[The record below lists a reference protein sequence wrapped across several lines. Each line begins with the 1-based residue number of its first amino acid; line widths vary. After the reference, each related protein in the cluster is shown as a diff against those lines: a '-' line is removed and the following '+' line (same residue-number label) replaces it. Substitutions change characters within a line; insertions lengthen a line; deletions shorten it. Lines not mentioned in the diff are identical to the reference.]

1 MLKTIIL
8 LTATAHQQR
17 VLGHLLKT
25 HNPALSF
32 RAALTLDELAAIEA
46 HVLRDARLVAFTTGV
61 VVPRFLLQ
69 ALGHGAYN
77 FHPGPPNYPG
87 WAPAHFA
94 LYDGARAFG
103 ATMHAMTPRV
113 DSGPIIGLE
122 SFAIPAGASVRDLEQ
137 IAYIRL
143 GHLFWRKARELA
155 CNSEPL
161 PQLPIAWSG
170 IKSTRRMYRDLCAL
184 PREIDADELK
194 RRIRA
199 FDDDFR
205 GIPFTISQDGV
216 CYQLDVAALRNCLVD
231 QVEAPR
237 LRWCEANP
245 LEQKRPLISSPDPR
259 ASGFAVCRWRRW

>member
-8 LTATAHQQR
+8 LTATVHQQR
-17 VLGHLLKT
+17 ALGHLLRT

-32 RAALTLDELAAIEA
+32 RLALTLDELAVIAPQ
-46 HVLRDARLVAFTTGV
+46 VLREARLVAFTTGV
-61 VVPRFLLQ
+61 IVPRGFLE

-77 FHPGPPNYPG
+77 FHPGPPHYPG

-103 ATMHAMTPRV
+103 CTMHVMAPRV
-113 DSGPIIGLE
+113 DSGPIIGVE
-122 SFAIPAGASVRDLEQ
+122 SFPIPEGASVRDLEQ

-155 CNSEPL
+155 CKGEPL
-161 PQLPIAWSG
+161 PRLPIAWSG
-170 IKSTRRMYRDLCAL
+170 RKSTKQMYRDFCAL
-184 PREIDADELK
+184 PSEIDAAELK

-205 GIPFTISQDGV
+205 GIPFTVTLDGV
-216 CYQLDVAALRNCLVD
+216 SYQLDAAALRNFLVE
-231 QVEAPR
+231 QVEAP
-237 LRWCEANP
+237 P
-245 LEQKRPLISSPDPR
+245 L
-259 ASGFAVCRWRRW
+259 AVA

>member
-8 LTATAHQQR
+8 LTATTHQQR

-25 HNPALSF
+25 HNAALSF
-32 RAALTLDELAAIEA
+32 RLARTLEELVAIEPP
-46 HVLRDARLVAFTTGV
+46 VLGEARLVAFTTGV
-61 VVPRFLLQ
+61 IVPRLFLE

-77 FHPGPPNYPG
+77 FHPGPPHYPG

-94 LYDGARAFG
+94 LYDGATTFG
-103 ATMHAMTPRV
+103 ATMHVMAPRV
-113 DSGPIIGLE
+113 DSGPITGVE
-122 SFAIPAGASVRDLEQ
+122 SFLIPEDASVRDLEQ

-155 CNSEPL
+155 CTSKPL

-170 IKSTRRMYRDLCAL
+170 TKSTKQMYRDLCAL
-184 PREIDADELK
+184 PCEIDFAELK

-205 GIPFTISQDGV
+205 GIPFTITQDGV
-216 CYQLDVAALRNCLVD
+216 CYQLDIAALRSCLAEQTD
-231 QVEAPR
+231 AP
-237 LRWCEANP
+237 P
-245 LEQKRPLISSPDPR
+245 L
-259 ASGFAVCRWRRW
+259 AVA